1 MQDLREWYKIP
12 ALARKWQDK
21 DITEDDIEHMIEI
34 GKLNTVL
41 RDSGYH
47 LPLSV
52 DSLKEHARALRLRG
66 CNNFT
71 TVFCDISF
79 DGDEEMGLELVVMSE
94 EVERAEAEYF
104 TPTVKD
110 IIAAET
116 TVAPGRLTE
125 KPEAYAARRR
135 LEGALD
141 KDIARELLDKGVYKN
156 HVAYILAPNPNIKLE
171 SHYKK
176 LPKILKG

>member
-1 MQDLREWYKIP
+1 MKDLREWYKIP

-34 GKLNTVL
+34 GKLNAVL

-47 LPLSV
+47 FPLSV
-52 DSLKEHARALRLRG
+52 DSLKENARALRLRG

-79 DGDEEMGLELVVMSE
+79 DGDEKMGLELVIMSE

-104 TPTVKD
+104 TPMVKD
-110 IIAAET
+110 IIAVET
-116 TVAPGRLTE
+116 TIAPDKLTE
-125 KPEAYAARRR
+125 
-135 LEGALD
+135 
-141 KDIARELLDKGVYKN
+141 
-156 HVAYILAPNPNIKLE
+156 
-171 SHYKK
+171 
-176 LPKILKG
+176 